1 HGDRRR
7 GRLAVAVVRHGGAA
21 LRPRGRRRQL
31 HLYRGRRPHPR
42 PASPSLAE
50 RDAPAARPDRARRRH
65 HPARRSGDAL
75 TAGRRPTKNGALRVH
90 RRRIAGAVA
99 RLDASHGAT
108 YTNPV
113 VAREQ
118 PTTGEQS
125 MSNRKILALAFVGLF
140 PLAAG
145 AQQVPSVGGC
155 GLGSK
160 LFEGQRGVAPQVLA
174 VTTNGTFGNQTF
186 GISSGTLGCNQ
197 DGVVRSNWK

>member
-1 HGDRRR
+1 
-7 GRLAVAVVRHGGAA
+7 
-21 LRPRGRRRQL
+21 
-31 HLYRGRRPHPR
+31 
-42 PASPSLAE
+42 
-50 RDAPAARPDRARRRH
+50 
-65 HPARRSGDAL
+65 
-75 TAGRRPTKNGALRVH
+75 
-90 RRRIAGAVA
+90 
-99 RLDASHGAT
+99 
-108 YTNPV
+108 
-113 VAREQ
+113 
-118 PTTGEQS
+118 

-197 DGVVRSNWK
+197 DGVVRSNWKTAMFIDGNKEKLARDMSVGGGETLDSLAQLLGVEEADRAAFYATTRQNFGRIFPAADASTDAIMASLKQVLAEHERLSAYSAAI